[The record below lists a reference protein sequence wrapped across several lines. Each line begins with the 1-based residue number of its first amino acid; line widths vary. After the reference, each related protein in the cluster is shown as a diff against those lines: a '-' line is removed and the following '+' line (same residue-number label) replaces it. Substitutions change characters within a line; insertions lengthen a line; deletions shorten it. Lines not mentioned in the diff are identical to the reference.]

1 MRKIHNIF
9 TPVLP
14 FSTLEYW
21 ALVKRDTILNMS
33 VTDHQVVHEENVES
47 LLMAEDDSNWVF
59 EEVIG

>member
-1 MRKIHNIF
+1 VRKIHNTF

-21 ALVKRDTILNMS
+21 ALAKRDTILNTS

-47 LLMAEDDSNWVF
+47 LSMAEDDSNWVF